1 MKSGPYWIH
10 AIIFGITILLALSA
24 MAEEQMTTKQYLVP
38 EQTGATVDALIEKYG
53 EAFRSRIE
61 SGIARAAFQW
71 REEDGSAQEFVE
83 FCVEQFVAEPKQ
95 LEILADRFAEYYD
108 KLYGH
113 LGEIGRA
120 LSWHTTIET
129 GPIYP
134 IDELFSQYSPY
145 AHVSEDLY
153 KNKIAFA
160 SLLNFDR
167 HTLDQRLAEGS
178 KWTRQQWRT
187 SRLGDGFR
195 TRIPA
200 EISQA
205 NRLLRREAG
214 KYIRDYNI
222 YMHHLLTENSQRL
235 FPKGMRL
242 ISHWNLRDEL
252 RSQYSEGDGL
262 PRQEMIFDLMLR
274 IINQEIPKVVINNP
288 AVDWNMAT
296 NEVSLAAVIDGP
308 IPDDF
313 ATEGDPG
320 TPVDNSREPDT
331 RYQHWLNVFKTQQ
344 NNDPY
349 YPDINTLVDRRFQL
363 NREMPE
369 AEVEQ
374 LLIDV
379 VSAPILTDIGKL
391 IKKRLGRELRP
402 FDVWYDGF
410 KQRSNLAAEMLDS
423 LTRAKYPNAA
433 AFEADMPHIL
443 AELGFDEETALF
455 LQTRIGVDPARGV
468 GHAAGMPHDK
478 STARLRTRVGADGLD
493 YKGYNIAIHELG
505 HNVEQVLSTCKAD
518 YSTLRGVPNTAF
530 TEAFAFVFQSRD
542 LELLGL
548 GGSDLMI
555 DHLKTLDGYWGAFEI
570 SGVSL
575 IDLYAWRWLYE
586 HPEATPAEFKEAV
599 VGITRKVWNDYFA
612 PVFGIRDC
620 EILAIYSH
628 TITGA
633 MYTPDYAIGSLIEF
647 QIEDYLKGK
656 NLGTEMERMCSQGT
670 LTPNEWMKQAVGSPV
685 SADPFIKAAG
695 KAVREVDSP
704 M

>member
-1 MKSGPYWIH
+1 MKSGPSSIH
-10 AIIFGITILLALSA
+10 TIAFVLVTALTMSVTA
-24 MAEEQMTTKQYLVP
+24 GEQMTTRQYLTP
-38 EQTGATVDALIEKYG
+38 DQTGAAVDALIKEYG
-53 EAFRSRIE
+53 EQHRSRIE
-61 SGIARAAFQW
+61 SGVARAAFPW

-83 FCVEQFVAEPKQ
+83 FCVEQFVAEPAQ
-95 LEILADRFAEYYD
+95 IEVLADRFAEYYD

-178 KWTRQQWRT
+178 EWTRQQWRT
-187 SRLGDGFR
+187 SRLGDRFR

-205 NRLLRREAG
+205 NSLLRREAG

-222 YMHHLLTENSQRL
+222 YMHHLLAEDGQRL
-235 FPKGMRL
+235 FPEGMRL

-252 RSQYSEGDGL
+252 KSQYSKDDGL
-262 PRQEMIFDLMLR
+262 ARQKMIFDLMLR
-274 IINQEIPKVVINNP
+274 IINQSIPKVVINNP
-288 AVDWNMAT
+288 AVDWKMAT
-296 NEVSLAAVIDGP
+296 DEVTLSAVIDGP
-308 IPDDF
+308 VPDDF
-313 ATEGDPG
+313 AAEGNPG

-349 YPDINTLVDRRFQL
+349 YPEANSLVDRRFQL

-379 VSAPILTDIGKL
+379 VSAPILVDIGRL
-391 IKKRLGRELRP
+391 IEKRLGRDLRP

-410 KQRSNLAAEMLDS
+410 KQRSSLDAEMLDS

-433 AFEADMPHIL
+433 AFEADMPRIL
-443 AELGFDEETALF
+443 TQLGFDEETASF
-455 LQTRIGVDPARGV
+455 LQARIGVDPARGV
-468 GHAAGMPHDK
+468 GHASGMPHDK
-478 STARLRTRVGADGLD
+478 STARLRTRVGADGMD
-493 YKGYNIAIHELG
+493 YKGYNIAVHEFG
-505 HNVEQVLSTCKAD
+505 HNVEQVLSTCKVD

-548 GGSDLMI
+548 GGADEI
-555 DHLKTLDGYWGAFEI
+555 TEHLKILDAYWGAFEI

-575 IDLYAWRWLYE
+575 IDLYVWRWLYE
-586 HPEATPAEFKEAV
+586 HPTATPSELREAV
-599 VGITRKVWNDYFA
+599 VRIARDVWNDYFA

-633 MYTPDYAIGSLIEF
+633 MYTPDYAIGSVIEF

-656 NLGTEMERMCSQGT
+656 NLGTEMERMCSQGA
-670 LTPNEWMKQAVGSPV
+670 LTPDEWMKQAVGSPV
-685 SADPFIKAAG
+685 SADPFIEAAG
-695 KAVREVDSP
+695 RAVREIDSP
-704 M
+704 L